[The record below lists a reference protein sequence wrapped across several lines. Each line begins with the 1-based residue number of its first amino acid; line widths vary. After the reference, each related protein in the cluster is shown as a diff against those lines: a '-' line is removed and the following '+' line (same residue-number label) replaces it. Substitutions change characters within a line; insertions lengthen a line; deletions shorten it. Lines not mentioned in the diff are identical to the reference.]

1 MNPKHVRISTGEKIT
16 LISNLSTMLAAG
28 IPILEA
34 VTSLLEESKGSSKF
48 VLEVLKEDL
57 LAGNHV
63 HASFIKFPHVFDKV
77 TVNIIKA
84 SEETG
89 TLEVTLKDI
98 KKNLQQEME
107 FMDKVKAAMTYPI
120 LVVLVFVGV
129 LGVMLVVVM
138 PKISTVFTRLRV
150 DLPLPTRVL
159 IWASNTLTN
168 SAPMILVGF
177 IAIMI
182 MAIVLYRAKR
192 EVLFRMIFALPVVS
206 GLIRQIDLTRF
217 SRSLYLLLS
226 SGLPIATSLELAQD
240 VVLKKDVGDL
250 LSKAREMV
258 ISGKPFSEGLRSSK
272 KKLIPGMMIK
282 LIEVGE
288 KSGTLDKSLQDI
300 SENLDYQVTKSLKTV
315 TALLEPLMLVGVG
328 VGVGLMMLA
337 IIAPIYGLIS
347 QVGAS

>member
-1 MNPKHVRISTGEKIT
+1 MTNPKHVRISSGEKIT
-16 LISNLSTMLAAG
+16 LISNISTMLAAG

-34 VTSLLEESKGSSKF
+34 VASLLEESKGNSKF
-48 VLEVLKEDL
+48 ILEVLKEDL
-57 LAGNHV
+57 LAGNHI
-63 HASFIKFPHVFDKV
+63 HASFIKFPHVFDRV

-120 LVVLVFVGV
+120 LVMGVFVGV

-138 PKISTVFTRLRV
+138 PKISTVFSRLRV
-150 DLPLPTRVL
+150 DLPLPTR
-159 IWASNTLTN
+159 IMIAISNFMTN
-168 SAPMILVGF
+168 SMPIMLIGTFTILVL
-177 IAIMI
+177 M
-182 MAIVLYRAKR
+182 IVLYRTQR
-192 EVLFRMIFALPVVS
+192 QVLYRMLFSLPIVS
-206 GLIRQIDLTRF
+206 NLIRQIDLTRF
-217 SRSLYLLLS
+217 SRSLFLLLT

-240 VVLKKDVGDL
+240 VVLKKDVADIL
-250 LSKAREMV
+250 IKAREMV
-258 ISGKPFSEGLRSSK
+258 ISGKPLSEGLRSSK
-272 KKLIPGMMIK
+272 KKIIPGMMIK

-300 SENLDYQVTKSLKTV
+300 SENLDYQVTKTLKTV

-347 QVGAS
+347 QVGA